1 MENLSAAWL
10 YPIILIAG
18 VLQAWGPPMN
28 NALKKALVNPWLGSL
43 VSFLPIVAFLGV
55 VWMCQ
60 VRPLPTAASL
70 TQMPWWAPLGGLVGA
85 FAVVA
90 GLLFVGKVGAGVY
103 AGLTISANILMS
115 LVIDKFG
122 LFGMNTHALSAG
134 RMIGAALMIGGITL
148 ISCF

>member
-55 VWMCQ
+55 VWICQ
-60 VRPLPTAASL
+60 PRPLPTGETLS
-70 TQMPWWAPLGGLVGA
+70 QMPWWAPLGGLVGA

-90 GLLFVGKVGAGVY
+90 GLLFVGKVGAGAY
-103 AGLTISANILMS
+103 AGLTITANILMS

-122 LFGMNTHALSAG
+122 LFGMHTHALSAG

-148 ISCF
+148 ISYF